1 MARVCVSISV
11 AGTWPSREELTMRN
25 AVTDALDAAEIGK
38 CTGAGG
44 GRGEMDFSY
53 RVSDEQA
60 AREAIVAAMQS
71 LMPGAQYRIRVSE

>member
-1 MARVCVSISV
+1 
-11 AGTWPSREELTMRN
+11 MRN

-44 GRGEMDFSY
+44 GRGEMDFCY
-53 RVSDEQA
+53 QVSDEQA
-60 AREAIVAAMQS
+60 ARAAIAAAMQS